1 MNKNIFQW
9 NLLGW
14 LYTFKV
20 SLDLVTAELEKLASL
35 KVRPLR
41 QDLFLVSPLYTVQ
54 R

>member
-1 MNKNIFQW
+1 MEFAWMVIYVQSFIW
-9 NLLGW
+9 
-14 LYTFKV
+14 
-20 SLDLVTAELEKLASL
+20 DLVTAELEKLASL